1 MTRKEAQ
8 EILLLYRPSFDD
20 PDDEPMQEALDLA
33 RQDPELAAWFEQH
46 CQLQRK
52 LVAVFKEIRVPEGLK
67 EQIISERKSRFA
79 IGKQRLTMAAACVC
93 ILASALLIAGQLG
106 LLRLRPSDTF
116 ASFRERVVGDVHE
129 HERALVHEGLRAVP
143 EAERRVEARDDRAVR
158 ELAELERR
166 LAREMLERTAAEIR
180 DALEAAARELSQHR
194 GFLDHPARGLG
205 DGADAAIEC
214 AGLGE
219 GIERRVHHAAE
230 ARRHRE
236 AHVVSFFRQQQ
247 GHRCAECHRRKSIV
261 FQDRA

>member
-52 LVAVFKEIRVPEGLK
+52 LIAVFKEIRVPEGLK

-116 ASFRERVVGDVHE
+116 ASFRERVVGDVQ
-129 HERALVHEGLRAVP
+129 RTYPNMDLVTNSLP
-143 EAERRVEARDDRAVR
+143 E
-158 ELAELERR
+158 
-166 LAREMLERTAAEIR
+166 
-180 DALEAAARELSQHR
+180 
-194 GFLDHPARGLG
+194 
-205 DGADAAIEC
+205 
-214 AGLGE
+214 
-219 GIERRVHHAAE
+219 IERYLAKRGQLNISIPDQLAKVQATGCVLFPWHGRTVSMICFQSPKAPSPTAPDVFLFVLDRSDINAAPANSTPEVKRVKNLVTASWTQGDKIYLLSGVVEE
-230 ARRHRE
+230 ALLRRYL
-236 AHVVSFFRQQQ
+236 
-247 GHRCAECHRRKSIV
+247 
-261 FQDRA
+261 